1 MALGWFN
8 SLENF
13 QIMGTK
19 YSLAV
24 ESQQKH
30 CCGQELFVTDFGVGQ
45 VHMGKP
51 LLGSATVILEEK

>member
-1 MALGWFN
+1 
-8 SLENF
+8 
-13 QIMGTK
+13 MGTK